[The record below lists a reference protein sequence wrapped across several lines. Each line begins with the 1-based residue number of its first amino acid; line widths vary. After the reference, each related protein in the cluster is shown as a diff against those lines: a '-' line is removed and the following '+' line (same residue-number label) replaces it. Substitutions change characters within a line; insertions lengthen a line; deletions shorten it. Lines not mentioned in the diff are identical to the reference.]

1 MRLHR
6 LAMRDFRGVVERE
19 LTFDETGVTVVVGD
33 NETGKSSLLEALAL
47 LFELPD
53 DSKAAKLRSVQP
65 VGRDVGSEVEAEVT
79 LGETRVHYR
88 KQWFRQRATE
98 LRTEPDGRTWTG
110 REAHDEAVRLFRE
123 HVDQTLWTALVV
135 GQEHALAVPAA
146 GSVAAVLTAL
156 DEAAGGEVD
165 HGASVP
171 LVAAVETEYLR
182 YFTRTGRPTGDYAEA
197 VTRRDEQHARLEE
210 ATAGLAEVEQDVTR
224 AERLGRDRGTL
235 ATRLAEQR
243 LRVAELES
251 RRHAADEL
259 IGQVERLRRDSELAT
274 QHLDAARG
282 ERQRRETLV
291 GDVRQREEAATTALE
306 AARRAG
312 LTLHTAE
319 LEWQAATT
327 RLHAAR
333 QEHAT
338 QRAVVRSLDVHL
350 TRLRDRSDL
359 TELQARLAAV
369 EDARSQ
375 EHQAAAALQRSPVD
389 AAAVEAAEAAHL
401 EVLAAQAALAAGSP
415 TLVLRRL
422 GPGEIE
428 VAGEPLDGLTESAE
442 SPAEVVVERDTT
454 VRAGDLV
461 ELTVRPGAGAAELA
475 AARARAEHAESRLLA
490 ELGQAD
496 IAAVRRAGRAR
507 VEAERALAGARE
519 TLTRRLDGR
528 TFEELLAERDVLAAR
543 VAGAVQPEN
552 AADEDAAEETAGDAA
567 EDATVEP
574 PVPDTIEATRT
585 ALVRAQEE
593 ESAATQVSTEAEAA
607 EAAVRKEFEAAR
619 EEATETRVRAE
630 QAVER
635 RDDARA
641 SLLLAREER
650 GDDTLAEA
658 VRKAA
663 AEAEGIATELAQAA
677 DTMSAS
683 GVDLL
688 DERLIEATRLREQLA
703 GQVEEL
709 QDELR
714 LVEGRLEMAG
724 AQGLASAV
732 ERANAELAHAQ
743 QHHDT
748 LARRAAAASR
758 LRDTLERHRAES
770 RRRYAAPLRA
780 RIDALGRVVHGS
792 SFGVALGDDLE
803 VEARVI
809 DGLRLP
815 VSSLSTGAREQLAT
829 IVRLAIAGLTAVD
842 GSGVPVVL
850 DDALGWSDPGRLE
863 AMGALLARAGT
874 TGQVILLTC
883 APDRYVGT
891 VPGARVVRI

>member
-1 MRLHR
+1 MHR

-171 LVAAVETEYLR
+171 LVTAVETEYLR

-197 VTRRDEQHARLEE
+197 VTRRDEQQARLEE

-274 QHLDAARG
+274 QHLDAAGG
-282 ERQRRETLV
+282 ERERRETLV
-291 GDVRQREEAATTALE
+291 GEVRQREEAATTALE
-306 AARRAG
+306 AARRAR

-319 LEWQAATT
+319 REWQAATT

-359 TELQARLAAV
+359 TELEARLAAV

-389 AAAVEAAEAAHL
+389 AVAVEAAEAAHL
-401 EVLAAQAALAAGSP
+401 EVLAAQAALTAGSP
-415 TLVLRRL
+415 TLVVRRL

-454 VRAGDLV
+454 VRVGDLV

-475 AARARAEHAESRLLA
+475 AACARAEHTESRLLA

-528 TFEELLAERDVLAAR
+528 TFEELIAERDVLAAR
-543 VAGAVQPEN
+543 VAGAVEPVS
-552 AADEDAAEETAGDAA
+552 AAGDPAEDTAEDAAGDAM
-567 EDATVEP
+567 VEP

-593 ESAATQVSTEAEAA
+593 ESAATQVSTDAETA

-635 RDDARA
+635 CDDART

-650 GDDTLAEA
+650 ADDTLAEA

-677 DTMSAS
+677 DAMSAS

-732 ERANAELAHAQ
+732 ERANADLAHAQ

-850 DDALGWSDPGRLE
+850 DDALGWSDPARLE

>member
-6 LAMRDFRGVVERE
+6 LALRDFRGVVERE

-47 LFELPD
+47 LLELPD

-65 VGRDVGSEVEAEVT
+65 AGRDVGSEVEAELT
-79 LGETRVHYR
+79 LGETRVRYR

-135 GQEHALAVPAA
+135 GQEHALALPAA

-171 LVAAVETEYLR
+171 LVTAVETEYLR

-197 VTRRDEQHARLEE
+197 VIRRDEQQARLEE

-243 LRVAELES
+243 VRVTELES
-251 RRHAADEL
+251 RRQAADEL

-274 QHLDAARG
+274 QQLDVARG
-282 ERQRRETLV
+282 ESERRETLV
-291 GDVRQREEAATTALE
+291 GEVHRREEAASTALE
-306 AARRAG
+306 VARRAG
-312 LTLHTAE
+312 LVLHTAE
-319 LEWQAATT
+319 REWQRATT

-338 QRAVVRSLDVHL
+338 QRAAVRRLDVHL

-359 TELQARLAAV
+359 TELEARLAAV

-401 EVLAAQAALAAGSP
+401 EVLAARAALAAGSP
-415 TLVLRRL
+415 TLVVRRL

-428 VAGEPLDGLTESAE
+428 VAGEPLDGLTDSAE
-442 SPAEVVVERDTT
+442 SAAEVVVERDTT
-454 VRAGDLV
+454 VRVGDLV

-475 AARARAEHAESRLLA
+475 AACARVEHAESRLLA

-528 TFEELLAERDVLAAR
+528 TFEELIAERDVLVAR
-543 VAGAVQPEN
+543 VAGSVEPAN
-552 AADEDAAEETAGDAA
+552 AA
-567 EDATVEP
+567 EDAAGDAVEDATVGP

-585 ALVRAQEE
+585 ALVRAQED
-593 ESAATQVSTEAEAA
+593 ESAATQVTIEAETA

-635 RDDARA
+635 RDDART

-650 GDDTLAEA
+650 ADDTLAEG

-677 DTMSAS
+677 DAMSAS

-732 ERANAELAHAQ
+732 ERASADLAHAQ

-792 SFGVALGDDLE
+792 SFGVALGEDLE

-874 TGQVILLTC
+874 TSQVILLTC